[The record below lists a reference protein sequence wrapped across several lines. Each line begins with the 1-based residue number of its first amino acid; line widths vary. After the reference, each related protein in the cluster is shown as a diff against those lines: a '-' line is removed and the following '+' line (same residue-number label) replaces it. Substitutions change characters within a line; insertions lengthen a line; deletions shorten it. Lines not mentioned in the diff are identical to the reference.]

1 MERNL
6 KPDDNPTD
14 KVHKIGQHRDIL
26 TSADQHLL
34 YELECIAM
42 GQTVDS
48 EENRIALDAR
58 QILVSMNLPLSQ
70 EGAQEALVRVGKWSE
85 KGDRLSQGGK
95 KSGLFEPWSV
105 EVLNSARELVKHEE
119 TRKDQFEQSLTNN
132 PPKKDQDC
140 I

>member
-26 TSADQHLL
+26 TSTDQQLL

-42 GQTVDS
+42 GKTVDS
-48 EENRIALDAR
+48 EENRIALGAR
-58 QILVSMNLPLSQ
+58 LTLVSMNLPLSQ

-85 KGDRLSQGGK
+85 KGDRLSQGRK
-95 KSGLFEPWSV
+95 SSGLFEPWSV
-105 EVLNSARELVKHEE
+105 EFCSSA
-119 TRKDQFEQSLTNN
+119 
-132 PPKKDQDC
+132 C
-140 I
+140 